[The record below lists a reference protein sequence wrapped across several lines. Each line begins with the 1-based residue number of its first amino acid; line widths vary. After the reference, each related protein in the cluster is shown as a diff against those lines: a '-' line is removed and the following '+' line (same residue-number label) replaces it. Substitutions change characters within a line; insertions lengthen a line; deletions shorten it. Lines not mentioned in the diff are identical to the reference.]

1 MTTLGSPVYGGNSNN
16 PLWLTANPSSISLA
30 GTAPLVLTNIG
41 GVLAENGVLSAP
53 TAQWSIYPATSN
65 TIKMDS
71 ANQITNDGNNLYY
84 NGNLIANSSDIQN
97 IADWSL
103 YTAIS
108 DVDMTETGYPTLARG
123 GVVTTS
129 GGYRTHTFT
138 SALTED
144 FADPAVADYAYNPS
158 WNGWTWAGYV
168 GGGGI
173 AKNGGG
179 FFTGASGNSRPYYA
193 FMTSDNAGSSPPYTA
208 TMTSPLVLIPS
219 GTTMTL
225 TFLYSYNQTQSVPNI
240 LSVSYDGAEIFTT
253 TTFSSTTWL
262 TATVSFTTTTPS
274 GRFVFTQGNGTP
286 IGANFSLIS
295 GIRLSEV
302 FRVSPGANLTVSSL
316 VVGGGGG
323 GGSVNCDGGGG
334 GGGAVLTT
342 STLTAN
348 TVYPVVVGSGGGSA
362 GAANANGGNGGNST
376 FNGITGTGGGGGGGT
391 YLDGAS
397 GGCGGG
403 GSWSGHVGG
412 TGTQGGNGGAGAA
425 STYAAGGGGG
435 GMGGNGANSST
446 NNGGNG
452 GAGQT
457 YTIGGYSYLVAGGG
471 GGGGDGVGGTAT
483 AGGGR
488 GGGPSVGNGANG
500 TANTGGGGGGGGGG
514 GVYPGGIGGSG
525 IVLISYPVTSSTQ
538 NYKISGA
545 GDITSVGNITA
556 ATMNTGSLISGAV
569 SGTSS
574 TFSSVTT
581 PFIFGTSNLQAGCI
595 SNLIIYGGS
604 NLTANAPTISNGFIN
619 TYSILGNKGS
629 DYTDFCITNL
639 SNKGGKGGQIN
650 LTADAGS
657 VTISGTTYG
666 IGGLINITANS
677 PLTLP
682 YNATSAIKLSA
693 ASILSYAGAV
703 SPVGSLAGYN
713 YIQGTL
719 GVNIVAGT
727 ASSVPNVVGT
737 NYIYGAN
744 GTKIRNYLYTDTI
757 ANDTGVNL
765 YIQADTGRSSGG
777 SNNLY
782 LSNVKSII
790 MEGSNGEAGSLMSI
804 DGSYITSGSNKG
816 NSFIKNFAGF
826 DNIGYINSP
835 GAGAFGSLNAT
846 LTRGLTLQGSS
857 LQPYIGYF
865 PGGRCDLTLLAP
877 ATPGE
882 AVVNNDIVLNASCN
896 IKLITS
902 NSGQVQVTGTMTA
915 SNIMSSNLTL
925 TASTLNLN
933 GSVFV
938 NGTALSTT
946 SSNWAAYPATQAV
959 NLSNFTISNAGII
972 TGTGGID
979 IRSLNASSGA
989 VIITAGASY
998 HRMALQTGSALN
1010 ISSSNTIE
1018 LQGQALSILSPVN
1031 AGNNTISNIGS
1042 LVMSSGNLNMNGN
1055 VISNVAAISS
1065 ATGLQLNSGAG
1076 VTINSALSMGSYG
1089 ITNCSSI
1096 SNLTGITINPGTGYP
1111 LNINSFL
1118 SLNNNVISNTAG
1130 LVSPG
1135 GISIVANSNNATP
1148 GTGFFMT
1155 VGSTSLPYHQ
1165 ISAQQGQG
1173 LFLGSSN
1180 FISIGGTTTYL
1191 PSPTVATNTFSRQMS
1206 SSNVLQ
1212 PIIQYGT
1219 GTFIGVSGTLGI
1231 TIPTSYTGSGTYVVQ
1246 LTMRDSPATVYA
1258 LPTTGNTFTITW
1270 SGGTGTQNVMWTAF
1284 GT

>member
-16 PLWLTANPSSISLA
+16 PLWLSTNPSSISLA

-65 TIKMDS
+65 TIKMDTLG
-71 ANQITNDGNNLYY
+71 NQITNDGNSLYY
-84 NGNLIANSSDIQN
+84 NGNLIANASDIQN
-97 IADWSL
+97 ISDWSL
-103 YTAIS
+103 YNAIS

-144 FADPAVADYAYNPS
+144 FADPAATDYLGTPT
-158 WNGWTWAGYV
+158 WNGWVWTE
-168 GGGGI
+168 GGI
-173 AKNGGG
+173 AKNGGSVNG
-179 FFTGASGNSRPYYA
+179 ATGGSPAYYA
-193 FMTSDNAGSSPPYTA
+193 WMNANGSPYISKLTSA
-208 TMTSPLVLIPS
+208 TILIPS

-225 TFLYSYNQTQSVPNI
+225 TFKYSYQLSVGVPPL

-253 TTFSSTTWL
+253 TTFSSTDWL
-262 TATVSFTTTTPS
+262 TATATFTTTSPS
-274 GRFVFTQGNGTP
+274 GQFVFSSGNGVYA
-286 IGANFSLIS
+286 GNQVSLIS
-295 GIRLSEV
+295 GISLSEA

-348 TVYPVVVGSGGGSA
+348 TAYPVVVGSGGGSA

-391 YLDGAS
+391 GLDGVS

-403 GSWSGHVGG
+403 GSWFGRVGG
-412 TGTQGGNGGAGAA
+412 TGTQGGNGGSGTA

-471 GGGGDGVGGTAT
+471 GGGGDATGGTAT

-488 GGGPSVGNGANG
+488 GGAPSVGNGANG

-556 ATMNTGSLISGAV
+556 ATMNTGSLTSSGAV

-574 TFSSVTT
+574 TFTTSVTT

-719 GVNIVAGT
+719 GVNIVAGS
-727 ASSVPNVVGT
+727 ASSVPNVAGT
-737 NYIYGAN
+737 NYLYGAN

-804 DGSYITSGSNKG
+804 DGSYITSSSNKG
-816 NSFIKNFAGF
+816 NSYIKNFAGF

-915 SNIMSSNLTL
+915 SNITSGSNLTL
-925 TASTLNLN
+925 TASSNLNLN

-938 NGTALSTT
+938 NGAALSTT

-972 TGTGGID
+972 AGTGGID

-989 VIITAGASY
+989 VLITAGASY

-1042 LVMSSGNLNMNGN
+1042 LVMSSSGNLNMSGN

-1089 ITNCSSI
+1089 ISNCSSI
-1096 SNLTGITINPGTGYP
+1096 SNLTGITINPGAGYP

-1155 VGSTSLPYHQ
+1155 VGSNLTPYHQ

-1191 PSPTVATNTFSRQMS
+1191 VSPTVAQSTFSRQMS
-1206 SSNVLQ
+1206 SSNVAQ
-1212 PIIQYGT
+1212 PIIQFDT
-1219 GTFIGVSGTLGI
+1219 GTFIGTSGTLDI

-1270 SGGTGTQNVMWTAF
+1270 SGGTSGTQHVMWTTF